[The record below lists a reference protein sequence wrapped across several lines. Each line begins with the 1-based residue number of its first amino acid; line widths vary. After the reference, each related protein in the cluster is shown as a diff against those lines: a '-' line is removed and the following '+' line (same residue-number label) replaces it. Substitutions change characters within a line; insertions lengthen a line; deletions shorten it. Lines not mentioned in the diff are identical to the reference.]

1 LGKHGGGDL
10 GQRLLRMKNE
20 LEDKKS
26 ELLQLQGELKS
37 LMEQLEQ
44 EYGIDSLEQAEERIQ
59 KEEMELEQAK
69 ERILEKIG
77 RVEKIIEDSR

>member
-1 LGKHGGGDL
+1 MGKHGGGDL

>member
-1 LGKHGGGDL
+1 
-10 GQRLLRMKNE
+10 MKNE